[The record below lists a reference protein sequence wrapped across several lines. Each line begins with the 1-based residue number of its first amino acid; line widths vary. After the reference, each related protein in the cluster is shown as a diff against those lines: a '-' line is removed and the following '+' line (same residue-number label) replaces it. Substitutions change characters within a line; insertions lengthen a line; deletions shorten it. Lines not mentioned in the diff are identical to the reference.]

1 MSRPPRIEFPGA
13 CYYVTGRALQ
23 DRPAFKDERD
33 YRVFEQVLE
42 SVIHR
47 FNWLLQSY
55 VLLPDHYHLVIE
67 VPEANLS
74 KGMRQLNGVYTQHYN
89 RCHASEGPVFHGRF
103 KSILFEKEAFLL
115 PICRH
120 AALNPN
126 RVGLAKKPE
135 SYVHSSYS
143 ALIGASHMPEM
154 LYPDDV
160 YRQLHKKLAQAPK
173 VFRDYVETQE
183 PFESPLNDRTAQVL
197 LGTEAFVE
205 RMQSLLQNTAKAKQA
220 PKLAGRRKSLR
231 VMFRGMHQM
240 TRQERNH
247 RITLAHVDYGYTL
260 AEIGQHLGLHY
271 TTVSKVVNAAQK
283 IV

>member
-23 DRPAFKDERD
+23 GRPAFKDERD

-47 FNWLLQSY
+47 FNLLLQSY
-55 VLLPDHYHLVIE
+55 VLLPDHYNLVIE

-103 KSILFEKEAFLL
+103 KSILFEKDAFLL

-135 SYVHSSYS
+135 SYAHSSYS
-143 ALIGASHMPEM
+143 ALVGASHMPEM
-154 LYPDDV
+154 LYPDDL
-160 YRQLHKKLAQAPK
+160 YRQLHKKVNQAPK
-173 VFRDYVETQE
+173 AFRDYVETQE

-197 LGTEAFVE
+197 LGTDAFVE
-205 RMQSLLQNTAKAKQA
+205 RMQSLLQNSAKAKQA

-231 VMFRGMHQM
+231 VMFRGIHQM
-240 TRQERNH
+240 SRQERNH
-247 RITLAHVDYGYTL
+247 RITLAHVDHGYTL

-283 IV
+283 II